1 MAITNNYLIFGA
13 ILSAIAA
20 ILHIGCIIFGAPWY
34 HFFGAGEKLAILS
47 EQGSIFPATITSVI
61 VVILFIW
68 SFYAL
73 SGAGVIIKLPFLDF
87 GLIAIASIYIV
98 RGVIG
103 FFFITNPMGRN
114 PYFWFWSSIICL
126 AFGLV
131 YLLGIK
137 QIWGSV

>member
-1 MAITNNYLIFGA
+1 MEITNIYLLVGA

-20 ILHIGCIIFGAPWY
+20 ILHIGCIIFGASWY
-34 HFFGAGEKLAILS
+34 RFFGAGEKLAILS
-47 EQGSIFPATITSVI
+47 EQASILPTTITSVI

-73 SGAGVIIKLPFLDF
+73 SGAGLIIKLPFLHF

-103 FFFITNPMGRN
+103 FFFITKPMGRN
-114 PYFWFWSSIICL
+114 PHFWLWSSIICL

-131 YLLGIK
+131 YLFGVK
-137 QIWGSV
+137 QMWDSV